1 MPSKENTMK
10 LALVLAGFAGAFV
23 VVRAISH
30 RLATHQAVL
39 PGVANRINTRV
50 TRINQG

>member
-1 MPSKENTMK
+1 MK

-23 VVRAISH
+23 VLRVLSH

-39 PGVANRINTRV
+39 PGVADKINTRV